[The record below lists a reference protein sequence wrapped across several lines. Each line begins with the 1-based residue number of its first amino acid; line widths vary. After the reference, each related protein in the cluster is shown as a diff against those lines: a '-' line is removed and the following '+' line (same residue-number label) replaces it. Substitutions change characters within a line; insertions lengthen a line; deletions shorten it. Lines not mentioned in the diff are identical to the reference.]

1 MSKSTTRRV
10 RYYAYARRG
19 DGLAWLD
26 KTDHTYLTRYP
37 HQVAYHQLEAF
48 TGTTQLMTK
57 EEHRMEQRKGR
68 ELAAAHHAINHGWP
82 GAMETI
88 HLEDPATG
96 IVDTKEGWLR
106 ALAGEC
112 EGVVAQRLA
121 GLVEVVWVE
130 EPEPVEN

>member
-1 MSKSTTRRV
+1 MTRRV

-19 DGLAWLD
+19 DGMAWLD

-37 HQVAYHQLEAF
+37 HQVAYHQLEGF
-48 TGTTQLMTK
+48 TGATQLMTT

-68 ELAAAHHAINHGWP
+68 ELAAAHNAINHGWP
-82 GAMETI
+82 GAMEQV

-96 IVDTKEGWLR
+96 IVDTREGWLQ
-106 ALAGEC
+106 AMAGEG

-121 GLVEVVWVE
+121 QLVEVVWVE
-130 EPEPVEN
+130 EPEPRLPAEN

>member
-1 MSKSTTRRV
+1 MTRRV

-26 KTDHTYLTRYP
+26 KTEHTYLQRYP
-37 HQVAYHQLEAF
+37 HQVAYHQLDAF

-68 ELAAAHHAINHGWP
+68 DLAAARDAINGGCP

-88 HLEDPATG
+88 HLQDPTTG
-96 IVDTKEGWLR
+96 IVDTKDGWLR
-106 ALAGEC
+106 AWADEH
-112 EGVVAQRLA
+112 ESVVAQRLA

-130 EPEPVEN
+130 EPEPRLPAEN